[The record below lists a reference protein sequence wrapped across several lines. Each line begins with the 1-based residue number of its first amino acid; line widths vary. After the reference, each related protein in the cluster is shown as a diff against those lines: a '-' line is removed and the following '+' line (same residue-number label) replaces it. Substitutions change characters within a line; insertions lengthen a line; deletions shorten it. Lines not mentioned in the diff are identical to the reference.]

1 MKKNFAIS
9 MIIIVTALF
18 FPILDFSE
26 TLTVLHAGSLTI
38 PFRQVEKAFCEEHKG
53 VTFDDE
59 SAGSV
64 KIMRMI
70 TEIGKE
76 ADVIAVADY
85 SLIPQFL
92 IPKFAKWYV
101 KFASNRLVIA
111 YTSSSAYAKEIN
123 QKNWYGILMKK
134 GVEFGF
140 SNPNL
145 DPCGYRTELMFQLA
159 EKYYGIPNL
168 DKKLIASCPP
178 NNVKPKSVSLIADL
192 ESGELDYAF
201 EYLSVAK
208 QNKLK
213 YLLLPPQIDFSS
225 PKYSNFY
232 SKATLTLING
242 KKVVGKPIVYGVTVP
257 ENTIHKELANEFVAF
272 LLSEEGRKIFYEDG
286 QPPILPTANV
296 SLEKLPFEVA
306 QMIKKYVKK

>member
-1 MKKNFAIS
+1 VRKFLAVLVL
-9 MIIIVTALF
+9 IVVAALF
-18 FPILDFSE
+18 FPILAFSE

-38 PFRQVEKAFCEEHKG
+38 PFRQVEKAFCEKHKG
-53 VTFDDE
+53 VSFDDE
-59 SAGSV
+59 SNGSV

-92 IPKFAKWYV
+92 IPKFTKWYV

-111 YTSSSAYAKEIN
+111 YTPSSAYSKEIN
-123 QKNWYGILMKK
+123 QENWYRVLMKK

-168 DKKLIASCPP
+168 AQKLIASCPL
-178 NNVKPKSVSLIADL
+178 NNIKPKSVALIADL

-213 YLLLPPQIDFSS
+213 YLLLPPQLDFSS
-225 PKYSNFY
+225 SKYAKLY

-242 KKVVGKPIVYGVTVP
+242 KKVIGKPIVYGVTVP
-257 ENTIHKELANEFVAF
+257 ENALHKNLANEFVAF

-296 SLEKLPFEVA
+296 PFKELPSEVA
-306 QMIKKYVKK
+306 QMIEKYVKK

>member
-1 MKKNFAIS
+1 MKKTFAIS
-9 MIIIVTALF
+9 TIIIVTALF
-18 FPILDFSE
+18 FPILTFSE

-38 PFRQVEKAFCEEHKG
+38 PIRQVEKAFCEEHKG
-53 VTFDDE
+53 VSFDDE

-111 YTSSSAYAKEIN
+111 YTPSSAYAKEIN
-123 QKNWYGILMKK
+123 QKNWYRILMKK

-145 DPCGYRTELMFQLA
+145 DPCGYRTRLMFQLA
-159 EKYYGIPNL
+159 ERYYNIPDL
-168 DKKLIASCPP
+168 AQKLVTSCPP
-178 NNVKPKSVSLIADL
+178 NNVKSKSVALIADL

-201 EYLSVAK
+201 EYLSVVK

-213 YLLLPPQIDFSS
+213 YLLLPSQIDFSS
-225 PKYSNFY
+225 PKYSNLY
-232 SKATLTLING
+232 SKATLTLISG
-242 KKVVGKPIVYGVTVP
+242 KKVIGKPIVYGVTVP
-257 ENTIHKELANEFVAF
+257 ENASHKNLANEFVAF
-272 LLSEEGRKIFYEDG
+272 LLSKEARKIFYEDG
-286 QPPILPTANV
+286 QPPILPMANV
-296 SLEKLPFEVA
+296 PFKELPSEVA
-306 QMIKKYVKK
+306 QTIEEYVKK